1 MGMPCLVSQ
10 SKNGANSP
18 MTPPTSPQNRSRNQN
33 SGGIRKNSHQNHHST
48 NKSGGDSDIQS
59 DSIVTRR
66 TNKNN
71 GSSNTI
77 ASNNVSS
84 NTPNPNTM
92 RSPRKQFRTALFNGE
107 TIDVASNRFDQA
119 TQNETDR
126 RNNHNG
132 ENG

>member
-1 MGMPCLVSQ
+1 MLMNNATPVRAGVDIMPCLVSQ

-66 TNKNN
+66 TNKKD
-71 GSSNTI
+71 S
-77 ASNNVSS
+77 
-84 NTPNPNTM
+84 
-92 RSPRKQFRTALFNGE
+92 
-107 TIDVASNRFDQA
+107 
-119 TQNETDR
+119 
-126 RNNHNG
+126 
-132 ENG
+132 

>member
-48 NKSGGDSDIQS
+48 NKSGGDSDILS

-66 TNKNN
+66 THKNN
-71 GSSNTI
+71 VRRLRDGG
-77 ASNNVSS
+77 
-84 NTPNPNTM
+84 
-92 RSPRKQFRTALFNGE
+92 RKPKPLIRDIPYGE
-107 TIDVASNRFDQA
+107 VLRKEDVPEQPQRDACYVHPLVGCHA
-119 TQNETDR
+119 
-126 RNNHNG
+126 
-132 ENG
+132 